1 MRFLAMC
8 LPLTNAFWSGLP
20 DRSTSAASLCRSK
33 MKESFVKP
41 PQPNLSCGWIG
52 SSRQPERKALL
63 VPESLGSP

>member
-1 MRFLAMC
+1 MRFLATC
-8 LPLTNAFWSGLP
+8 LPLTNAFWSSLP

-52 SSRQPERKALL
+52 SSSQPARKALL
-63 VPESLGSP
+63 VPQTFGGP